1 MSIKVNFRKNIVEN
15 KIINYVLFSDENF
28 KILGLNKTSLSN
40 EATAINKTTENY
52 KIKDNNFLNFNINPN
67 KKIIIVKLKN
77 TSSSIENEK
86 IGAQFY
92 DYIKEKEWNLRKKIS
107 VSLVVFLVC
116 FQLRTSINFSCYFG
130 SSPEPFKGS
139 QAIQG
144 LAAK

>member
-92 DYIKEKEWNLRKKIS
+92 DYIKENQFFKLTLLENNFKEFNKK
-107 VSLVVFLVC
+107 
-116 FQLRTSINFSCYFG
+116 NKYFVDQFIHG
-130 SSPEPFKGS
+130 TKLKSYHF
-139 QAIQG
+139 
-144 LAAK
+144 